1 MTNVISRLR
10 CGRGGGIVAGVRA
23 RLGQSPPRGLVAAR
37 WGVLAFSAFHA
48 LDELGRIAGA
58 SVGAGKVAVAA
69 AMSVVFVSM
78 HLRHLWFATQ
88 GRRPPHGAI
97 TLAVMAAAELVGLV
111 VIGVPWT
118 GDLYALG
125 VSSLVVLAP
134 PWSLGVVAA
143 CVLEPLATGLRG
155 MMFGSEVSTFPE
167 RLNVSY
173 ALLADVLSQFVV
185 VWLIAAVHRLELSRG
200 ALAAASAEQERQ
212 RVLGRLRTS
221 LNHNLSGLLD
231 AGRRAQAQIG
241 RQGVAAT
248 VLALDGLIEFS
259 NGALR
264 DLRRVVADARTPAG
278 SSAAAGLIEAARI
291 ARTPVGRALSV
302 GRARVACWALYA
314 LWFAFVPLFVAG
326 VFGPTGS
333 HPSLPPFLAATIALG
348 GLQAWLLVEV
358 MRGRRPRFMAV
369 RWWLMLAIWA
379 AVLPWGGYSWLTAGW
394 FVGASAAISFAGWRR
409 WLPIV
414 PIAVATAIADLFV
427 NLPYMNAFN
436 LIVEVAGMLVFSI
449 FVSAVLAASAEL
461 LSAVRRLEQVR
472 GQLVEQAILEE
483 RRRMSSDLHD
493 ILGQSLTAISL
504 KAGLAR
510 ELVIGGDRA
519 AAQSEVSDVLAL
531 AEAQAAEVD
540 QVARNQRRVQL
551 ATELDVAV
559 ALLRAAGIEV
569 TTTIDLVELDEDV
582 STLLGWA
589 IREGTTN
596 VLRHANARSCEI
608 VLGRG
613 DGRIQLELRNDG
625 AGAMSAG
632 GSGLAGLRERVALV
646 EGTARAESLP
656 GGRFQLQIRLP
667 A

>member
-1 MTNVISRLR
+1 
-10 CGRGGGIVAGVRA
+10 
-23 RLGQSPPRGLVAAR
+23 
-37 WGVLAFSAFHA
+37 
-48 LDELGRIAGA
+48 
-58 SVGAGKVAVAA
+58 
-69 AMSVVFVSM
+69 
-78 HLRHLWFATQ
+78 
-88 GRRPPHGAI
+88 
-97 TLAVMAAAELVGLV
+97 

-221 LNHNLSGLLD
+221 LNHNMSGLLD
-231 AGRRAQAQIG
+231 AGRQAQAQIG

-348 GLQAWLLVEV
+348 GLQAWLGVEV

-472 GQLVEQAILEE
+472 GHLVEQAI
-483 RRRMSSDLHD
+483 R
-493 ILGQSLTAISL
+493 
-504 KAGLAR
+504 
-510 ELVIGGDRA
+510 
-519 AAQSEVSDVLAL
+519 
-531 AEAQAAEVD
+531 
-540 QVARNQRRVQL
+540 
-551 ATELDVAV
+551 
-559 ALLRAAGIEV
+559 
-569 TTTIDLVELDEDV
+569 
-582 STLLGWA
+582 
-589 IREGTTN
+589 
-596 VLRHANARSCEI
+596 
-608 VLGRG
+608 
-613 DGRIQLELRNDG
+613 
-625 AGAMSAG
+625 
-632 GSGLAGLRERVALV
+632 
-646 EGTARAESLP
+646 
-656 GGRFQLQIRLP
+656 
-667 A
+667 